1 MGRYLGTLILALTLV
16 ATALGVIWSRHQSR
30 KVFIELQALEYQRD
44 EMNVEWGR
52 LQLEQATWAEA
63 GRVEQLA
70 RGELG
75 LVAKDPGQVMVIVP

>member
-1 MGRYLGTLILALTLV
+1 MSRFLATLIITLV
-16 ATALGVIWSRHQSR
+16 LVVTALGVVWSRHQSR
-30 KVFIELQALEYQRD
+30 TVFVELQALEYQRD
-44 EMNVEWGR
+44 ELNVEWGR

-75 LVAKDPGQVMVIVP
+75 LVAKDPGQTMVIVR

>member
-1 MGRYLGTLILALTLV
+1 MRRYLGTLIVTLVLV
-16 ATALGVIWSRHQSR
+16 ATALGVIWSRHQTR
-30 KVFIELQALEYQRD
+30 KVFVELQALEYQRD
-44 EMNVEWGR
+44 ESNVEWGR

-75 LVAKDPGQVMVIVP
+75 LVAKDPGQIMVIVP

>member
-1 MGRYLGTLILALTLV
+1 MRRFLGTLIISLVLV
-16 ATALGVIWSRHQSR
+16 ATALGVVWSRHQSR
-30 KVFIELQALEYQRD
+30 KVFVELQVLEHQRD
-44 EMNVEWGR
+44 ELNVEWGR

-75 LVAKDPGQVMVIVP
+75 LVAKDPGQIMVIVR

>member
-1 MGRYLGTLILALTLV
+1 MGRLPGTLIVGLLLV
-16 ATALGVIWSRHQSR
+16 ATAFGVVWSRHQSR
-30 KVFIELQALEYQRD
+30 KVFVELQRLEYQRD
-44 EMNVEWGR
+44 ELNVEWGR

-75 LVAKDPGQVMVIVP
+75 LVAKDPGQVMVIVR

>member
-1 MGRYLGTLILALTLV
+1 MGRLPGTLIVGLLLV
-16 ATALGVIWSRHQSR
+16 ATALGVVWSRHQSR
-30 KVFIELQALEYQRD
+30 KVFVELQRLEYQRD
-44 EMNVEWGR
+44 ELNVEWGR

-75 LVAKDPGQVMVIVP
+75 LVAKNPGQVMVIVR